1 MKKLSPF
8 IFKPSKNFIFSSKEQ
23 NKLIEYQPY
32 KLSPIATSQKL
43 FSTIS
48 PVKPFNRFIK
58 PKISNTGVDPAQTFL
73 NFIHKD
79 IPKPYQSQLSPFST
93 TDKNSIKIEIENTKW
108 SIGTTCNCRKKEFL
122 PKLQQFKNYYFIS
135 NNNDNNKKE
144 NLRNT
149 YLSTDHISIKTPDS
163 LDIIEAKKENRK
175 SILNL
180 KKLNINSESNSFW
193 VPFVHS
199 DKNNFNRSSVDY
211 NIINNKNNT
220 ISGKREP
227 SILEKSINNKK
238 KGVAEFSQLQRN
250 FEPNYR
256 PKFRQMLKENNNIFM
271 KYKGTFTQLYDSY
284 NKNGNVFQPFS
295 KSNSNEKLNKIN
307 KNLNIII

>member
-1 MKKLSPF
+1 MDKITQF
-8 IFKPSKNFIFSSKEQ
+8 IFKPSKNIIFSSKEQ

-32 KLSPIATSQKL
+32 KLNPIPKSQKL

-48 PVKPFNRFIK
+48 PVKSFNRFIK
-58 PKISNTGVDPAQTFL
+58 PKMSNTGVDPSQTFL
-73 NFIHKD
+73 DFINKD
-79 IPKPYQSQLSPFST
+79 IPKPYQSKLFPFST
-93 TDKNSIKIEIENTKW
+93 KNKNSIKIENTKW
-108 SIGTTCNCRKKEFL
+108 SIGTTCNCIRKEFL
-122 PKLQQFKNYYFIS
+122 PKFQQFKNYYFIS
-135 NNNDNNKKE
+135 NTNDNNKN

-163 LDIIEAKKENRK
+163 LDILEAKKENKK

-193 VPFVHS
+193 VPFTHS

-211 NIINNKNNT
+211 NIINYKNNT
-220 ISGKREP
+220 ISGKRET
-227 SILEKSINNKK
+227 SILEKSTNNKK
-238 KGVAEFSQLQRN
+238 KGVTEFSQLQRN

-256 PKFRQMLKENNNIFM
+256 PKFRQMLKDNNNIFM

-295 KSNSNEKLNKIN
+295 KSNSNEKINNIN
-307 KNLNIII
+307 KKLKF

>member
-1 MKKLSPF
+1 M
-8 IFKPSKNFIFSSKEQ
+8 
-23 NKLIEYQPY
+23 
-32 KLSPIATSQKL
+32 
-43 FSTIS
+43 
-48 PVKPFNRFIK
+48 
-58 PKISNTGVDPAQTFL
+58 
-73 NFIHKD
+73 
-79 IPKPYQSQLSPFST
+79 
-93 TDKNSIKIEIENTKW
+93 
-108 SIGTTCNCRKKEFL
+108 

>member
-1 MKKLSPF
+1 MDKITQF
-8 IFKPSKNFIFSSKEQ
+8 IFKPSKNLIFSSKEQ

-32 KLSPIATSQKL
+32 KLNPIPKSQKL

-58 PKISNTGVDPAQTFL
+58 PKMSNTGVDPSQTFL
-73 NFIHKD
+73 DFINKD
-79 IPKPYQSQLSPFST
+79 IPKPYQSKLFPFST
-93 TDKNSIKIEIENTKW
+93 KNKNSIKIENTKW
-108 SIGTTCNCRKKEFL
+108 SIGTTCNCRRKEFL
-122 PKLQQFKNYYFIS
+122 PKFQQFKNYYFIS
-135 NNNDNNKKE
+135 NTNDNNKN

-163 LDIIEAKKENRK
+163 LDIIEAKKENKK

-193 VPFVHS
+193 VPFMHS

-211 NIINNKNNT
+211 NIINYKNNT
-220 ISGKREP
+220 ISGKRET
-227 SILEKSINNKK
+227 SILEKSTNNKK
-238 KGVAEFSQLQRN
+238 KGITEFSQLQKN

-256 PKFRQMLKENNNIFM
+256 PKFRQMLKDNNNIFM
-271 KYKGTFTQLYDSY
+271 KYKGCFTQLYDSY

-295 KSNSNEKLNKIN
+295 KSNSNEKINNIN
-307 KNLNIII
+307 KKLNIII